1 MVKLSTYDV
10 LGGILNDLLSNIL
23 YDSKKIRLEH
33 AMKMM
38 KTVKNKRKFK
48 RKYSGDGLDLNNRS
62 DKYQPSNLG
71 KFNLSTL

>member
-10 LGGILNDLLSNIL
+10 LSGILNDLLSNIL
-23 YDSKKIRLEH
+23 YDNKKIRLEH

-48 RKYSGDGLDLNNRS
+48 RKYSGNGLDWNHSS
-62 DKYQPSNLG
+62 DKY
-71 KFNLSTL
+71 